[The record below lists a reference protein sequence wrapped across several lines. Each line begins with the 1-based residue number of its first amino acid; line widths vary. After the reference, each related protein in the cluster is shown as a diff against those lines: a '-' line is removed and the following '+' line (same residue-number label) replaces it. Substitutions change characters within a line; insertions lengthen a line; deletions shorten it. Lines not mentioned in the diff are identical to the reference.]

1 MLQSLSF
8 IFLIKNISIFFKESK
23 LMIAFRIKINAS
35 LTSSMTVQMWG
46 EKKQNKRSVFPS
58 LHWLEINLAKNT
70 EEAYFHKQSIQPWG
84 DCKANAS
91 PLKWTACRL
100 LSKPNLLA

>member
-1 MLQSLSF
+1 MKTEVFRKERVYLQCYSHYLLSYF
-8 IFLIKNISIFFKESK
+8 FKLKTYAFFFKESK

-58 LHWLEINLAKNT
+58 LH
-70 EEAYFHKQSIQPWG
+70 
-84 DCKANAS
+84 
-91 PLKWTACRL
+91 
-100 LSKPNLLA
+100 